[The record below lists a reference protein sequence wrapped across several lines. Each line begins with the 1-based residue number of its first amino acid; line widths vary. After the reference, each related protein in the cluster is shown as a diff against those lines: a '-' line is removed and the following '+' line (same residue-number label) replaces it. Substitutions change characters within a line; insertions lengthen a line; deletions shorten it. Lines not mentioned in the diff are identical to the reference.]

1 MLIGSFSCVF
11 SGSQTY
17 SDGIYIKK
25 KTDLIKKKNN
35 SSTDYFTHETHT
47 IMSLINQTIDCLSE
61 KVGNLSI
68 KTKKMKLYT
77 CNKTHKLMSRRSV
90 GW

>member
-11 SGSQTY
+11 SGFHTY
-17 SDGIYIKK
+17 SDGIYIN
-25 KTDLIKKKNN
+25 KTDLIKKNN
-35 SSTDYFTHETHT
+35 SSTDYFSHKTLT
-47 IMSLINQTIDCLSE
+47 IISLINQTIDCLSE
-61 KVGNLSI
+61 KVGLLSI

-90 GW
+90 G